1 MVDELPEAV
10 RCAYETEIERL
21 ERALEHAT
29 ENEAAKIRE
38 SIADL
43 QVELLSEFFD
53 LD

>member
-1 MVDELPEAV
+1 MDKLPEAV
-10 RCAYETEIERL
+10 RRAYEAEIERL

-29 ENEAAKIRE
+29 ENETAKIQE